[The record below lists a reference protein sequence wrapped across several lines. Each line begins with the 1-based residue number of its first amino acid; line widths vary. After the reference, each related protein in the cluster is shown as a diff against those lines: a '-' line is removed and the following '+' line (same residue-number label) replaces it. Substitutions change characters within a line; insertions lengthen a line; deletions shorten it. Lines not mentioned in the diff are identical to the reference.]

1 MKRKRK
7 VKKKVIVLLVLIL
20 LLIALVVGVI
30 MYTNSNKKT
39 DSSSKKVV
47 DEIPEY
53 GYVLD
58 NNKTKLYKNLFKK
71 LAEVLGKDD
80 VDYDEYAKLV
90 SELAV
95 SDFYTLDNK
104 TSKNDIGGVQFIRK
118 DNRENFVLEASET
131 VYKYV
136 EQNLDGKRNEELPIV
151 SKIEVTD
158 TKQEAYKYK
167 DISDDKAYVIKV
179 KLEYKKDL
187 GYPEEVEVRL
197 LHSDKKL
204 EIYSMK

>member
-7 VKKKVIVLLVLIL
+7 VKKKVIILLVLIL

-136 EQNLDGKRNEELPIV
+136 EQNLDGKRNQELPIV

-167 DISDDKAYVIKV
+167 DISDDKAYIIKV

>member
-7 VKKKVIVLLVLIL
+7 VKKKVIILLVLIL

-136 EQNLDGKRNEELPIV
+136 EQNLDGKRNQELPIV

-167 DISDDKAYVIKV
+167 DIIDDKAYIIKV

>member
-58 NNKTKLYKNLFKK
+58 SNKTKLYKNLFKK
-71 LAEVLGKDD
+71 LADVLNKDD

-136 EQNLDGKRNEELPIV
+136 EQNLDGKRNQELPIV

>member
-7 VKKKVIVLLVLIL
+7 VKKKVIILLVLIL

-30 MYTNSNKKT
+30 IFTNSNKKT

-136 EQNLDGKRNEELPIV
+136 EQNLDGKRNQELPIV

-167 DISDDKAYVIKV
+167 DISDDKAYIIKV

>member
-7 VKKKVIVLLVLIL
+7 VKKKVIILLVLIL

-104 TSKNDIGGVQFIRK
+104 TSKNDIGGVQFIRN

-136 EQNLDGKRNEELPIV
+136 EQNLDGKRNQELPIV

-167 DISDDKAYVIKV
+167 DISDDKAYIIKV

>member
-1 MKRKRK
+1 MKRKRR
-7 VKKKVIVLLVLIL
+7 VKKKVIILVVLIL

-58 NNKTKLYKNLFKK
+58 SNKTKLYKNLFKK
-71 LAEVLGKDD
+71 LADVLNKDD

-136 EQNLDGKRNEELPIV
+136 EQNLDGKRNQELPVV

>member
-136 EQNLDGKRNEELPIV
+136 EQNLDGKRNQELPIV

-167 DISDDKAYVIKV
+167 DIIDDKAYIIKV